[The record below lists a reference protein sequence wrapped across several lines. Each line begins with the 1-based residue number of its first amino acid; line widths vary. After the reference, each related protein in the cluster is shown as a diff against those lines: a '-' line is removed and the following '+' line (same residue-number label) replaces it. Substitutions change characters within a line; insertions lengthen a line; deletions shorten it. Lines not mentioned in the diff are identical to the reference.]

1 MEKQG
6 LVERVRCEKDRRVIY
21 VRIGEE
27 FQRKANEH
35 FCGMEKKF
43 KKIMNQ
49 ATEEELDKIIE
60 GLEIFKKLFERDT
73 EGKT

>member
-1 MEKQG
+1 
-6 LVERVRCEKDRRVIY
+6 
-21 VRIGEE
+21 
-27 FQRKANEH
+27 
-35 FCGMEKKF
+35 MEKKF